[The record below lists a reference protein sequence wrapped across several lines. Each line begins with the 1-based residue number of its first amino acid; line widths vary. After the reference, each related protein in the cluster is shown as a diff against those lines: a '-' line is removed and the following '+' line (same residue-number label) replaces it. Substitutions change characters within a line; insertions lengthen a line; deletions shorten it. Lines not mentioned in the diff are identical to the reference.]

1 MFRIAELRGKKA
13 MPTTQVLETPGTLP
27 GFTGRKTVARK
38 GAQVVERV
46 FNILE
51 AFSVDE
57 PELTATQLS
66 LRLGLHKATV
76 HRLVS
81 VLEARGFLERD
92 PRSRAY
98 MLGHGLLRFV
108 ELVRKRNDLV
118 SIVMPY
124 MTRLRAATDET
135 VGVHVRSGS
144 ERICIGQLESSHEL
158 RMRLEIGKPL
168 PIYCGAAS
176 KVLLAAMEP
185 DEIDAVIRKTKLR
198 PLGPGSIRSKFAL
211 AADLKAILENG
222 YAISREERV
231 AGGITVAAPIR
242 DSSGVVLASLS
253 IYAPLLR
260 ADRQRLAS
268 WISLI
273 QESARLVSAELGF
286 RETLPIIPKE
296 KKKGVGMTGR
306 KANESRRKNGATKGR
321 RRMY

>member
-1 MFRIAELRGKKA
+1 L
-13 MPTTQVLETPGTLP
+13 PSLNGT
-27 GFTGRKTVARK
+27 KTVARK
-38 GAQVVERV
+38 GAQAVERV

-51 AFSVDE
+51 AFGADE
-57 PELTATQLS
+57 PELTTTQLS

-76 HRLVS
+76 HRLAS
-81 VLEARGFLERD
+81 VLEARGYLERD
-92 PRSRAY
+92 PRTRAY

-108 ELVRKRNDLV
+108 ELVHNRNDLV
-118 SIVMPY
+118 SIVMPH
-124 MTRLRAATDET
+124 MARLRAATDET
-135 VGVHVRSGS
+135 VGVHVRSGR
-144 ERICIGQLESSHEL
+144 ERFCIGQLESSHEL

-185 DEIDAVIRKTKLR
+185 DEIDAVIRETKLK

-211 AADLKAILENG
+211 AADLKAIRDNG

-242 DSSGVVLASLS
+242 DSSGAVLASLS

-260 ADRQRLAS
+260 ADRQCVES

-273 QESARLVSAELGF
+273 QESTRLISAELGF
-286 RETLPIIPKE
+286 RETSPSVPKE

-306 KANESRRKNGATKGR
+306 KANESRRKDGATKGR
-321 RRMY
+321 RQMY

>member
-1 MFRIAELRGKKA
+1 M
-13 MPTTQVLETPGTLP
+13 TTAQVQETFVTLP
-27 GFTGRKTVARK
+27 RPNGRKIAARK
-38 GAQVVERV
+38 GAQAVERV
-46 FNILE
+46 FSILE
-51 AFSVDE
+51 AFGPDE
-57 PELTATQLS
+57 PELTTTQLS
-66 LRLGLHKATV
+66 LKLGLHKATV
-76 HRLVS
+76 HRLAS
-81 VLEARGFLERD
+81 VLETRGFLERD

-108 ELVRKRNDLV
+108 ELVRNRNDLI
-118 SIVMPY
+118 SIVMPH
-124 MTRLRAATDET
+124 MARLRAATDET
-135 VGVHVRSGS
+135 VGVHVKIGR
-144 ERICIGQLESSHEL
+144 ERICIGQLESPHEL

-176 KVLLAAMEP
+176 KVHLAAMEP
-185 DEIDAVIRKTKLR
+185 DEINAVIRETKLK
-198 PLGPGSIRSKFAL
+198 PLGPGSIRSRSAL
-211 AADLKAILENG
+211 MADLKAIRENG

-242 DSSGVVLASLS
+242 DSSGAVLASLS

-286 RETLPIIPKE
+286 RDALPIIPKE
-296 KKKGVGMTGR
+296 KKKGVVMTGR
-306 KANESRRKNGATKGR
+306 KINESRRKDGATKRR